1 MIFHFMAEVDAVTK
15 WLCRRG
21 YETVA
26 VRKRW
31 RQRIGE
37 KEAGGNV
44 GDVGSGR
51 KGGRGLVVDNG
62 VELGGCQN

>member
-26 VRKRW
+26 AADRGK
-31 RQRIGE
+31 GG
-37 KEAGGNV
+37 GGNV
-44 GDVGSGR
+44 RDVGSGR